1 MNKIKSFDE
10 YINENNLGLLAVA
23 FGQAELDA
31 RKAEATRKAEIDA
44 ANATNAAIDGN
55 TSDSSNSTVSGYSD
69 VKFNP
74 VAGNDDFAIYMQHQ
88 QGTAGAAGL
97 IKALNGTG
105 KMASDTIKTKGGVK
119 YANLVKNIPSD
130 RPQVK
135 ANIIKALD
143 NGDQKGAAAL
153 FLNVWKEKWFS
164 RQKQALVNI
173 EKPIHAKVKEAIK
186 KYSTKYSVP
195 FDFAVTVAMIES
207 GLNPRAGNSTYKG
220 LYALQPNNNYGGKT
234 IATGSNWSDPN
245 KNAQAGIKLLASQVK
260 DFKRALGN
268 DWASLNVGAW
278 TNSVLA

>member
-31 RKAEATRKAEIDA
+31 RKAEAARKAEIDA

-119 YANLVKNIPSD
+119 YANLVGNIPSD

-135 ANIIKALD
+135 SGVIKALD
-143 NGDQKGAAAL
+143 NGDQRGAAAL
-153 FLNVWKEKWFS
+153 FMNVWKEKWFS
-164 RQKQALVNI
+164 KQKQALVNI
-173 EKPIHAKVKEAIK
+173 EKPIYANVKKAIQ
-186 KYSTKYSVP
+186 KYSSKYGVP
-195 FDFAVTVAMIES
+195 FDFAITVAMIES
-207 GLNPRAGNSTYKG
+207 GLNPKSGNSKYKG
-220 LYALQPNNNYGGKT
+220 LYAIQPNSTYGGKT
-234 IATGSNWSDPN
+234 IATGNDWADPD
-245 KNAQAGIKLLASQVK
+245 KNAHAGIKLLASQVK
-260 DFKRALGN
+260 NFKRALGN
-268 DWASLNVGAW
+268 DWASLNVGTW